1 MGDDIAESMGMLI
14 GYLMVFGWIPYAM
27 WVSTG
32 AICTTV
38 ESIFT
43 KKDRKKPQNLP
54 TPTPKKPKPQ
64 RANIKVYSVEEAMFV
79 LHVNKDTIKEYI
91 ADGHISTFNR
101 DGEVVLLKRD
111 VDHLIPKK
119 KNKPKNSSYPVVSS
133 YKDEHRI
140 SNPVEFST

>member
-1 MGDDIAESMGMLI
+1 MGDDIAENVGMLI
-14 GYLMVFGWIPYAM
+14 GYIMVFGWIPYAM

-43 KKDRKKPQNLP
+43 KKEHQKPQNLP

-64 RANIKVYSVEEAMFV
+64 KTNIKVYSIEEAMFV
-79 LHVNKDTIKEYI
+79 LHVSKETIKGYI
-91 ADGHISTFNR
+91 ADGHISTYNR

-111 VDHLIPKK
+111 VDYLIPKK
-119 KNKPKNSSYPVVSS
+119 NKPQNSSYPVVSTF
-133 YKDEHRI
+133 KDEHRI